1 MNCRNNK
8 KKFSGQTREQYTYV
22 ANEYSRRLVEDGKRT
37 RLTNM
42 NTARRFP
49 VVYQVFNRKQYIL
62 CSALLHKSYGQ
73 LRVVIDN
80 KPTPSS
86 RDLKES
92 ILLNSATKHTTITLF
107 TL

>member
-1 MNCRNNK
+1 M
-8 KKFSGQTREQYTYV
+8 REQYTYV
-22 ANEYSRRLVEDGKRT
+22 INEYSRRLVEDGKST

-42 NTARRFP
+42 NTAHRFP
-49 VVYQVFNRKQYIL
+49 VVYHVFSRKQYIL

-73 LRVVIDN
+73 LKVVIDN

-92 ILLNSATKHTTITLF
+92 ILLINSVTKHTTITIS